1 MPCKPIK
8 QHYHT
13 GWNLINRM
21 SMKNSSYWT
30 IILMYI
36 MQASLMPTFMMVIFV
51 VPLVNMLGI
60 HIKGLLMDIM
70 TH

>member
-1 MPCKPIK
+1 
-8 QHYHT
+8 
-13 GWNLINRM
+13 M